1 MPVVINDFEVVAEPP
16 QQQRGQG
23 AGGQGDEGQAAG
35 KQADQPAPEQ
45 VQRAMQHLRAQVL
58 RVWAH

>member
-23 AGGQGDEGQAAG
+23 EGGHGDEGQGAG
-35 KQADQPAPEQ
+35 QQADRPKPEQ
-45 VQRAMQHLRAQVL
+45 VQRAMQHLRAQAL